1 MFFQAKTGLLTEL
14 SKRQFW
20 NGFLTEL
27 LFKSLTDCTDHTDFL
42 IQGLIDNS
50 TDRGT
55 DIICI
60 EID

>member
-1 MFFQAKTGLLTEL
+1 MPSENTPGYGVENPKNL
-14 SKRQFW
+14 SQIAQIAQI
-20 NGFLTEL
+20 L
-27 LFKSLTDCTDHTDFL
+27 L

-60 EID
+60 EVD